1 MEIIVFTILDRTVF
15 THRMLMFLSCF
26 TLVLKTPTTRAVA
39 SGVKGGDN
47 SRGPHK
53 IQELY
58 YIGPCSVNNS
68 NILLVV

>member
-1 MEIIVFTILDRTVF
+1 MVVYAVYERVGSLFKKNGSKRYQKWVPRLVTIA
-15 THRMLMFLSCF
+15 
-26 TLVLKTPTTRAVA
+26 RAVA

-53 IQELY
+53 IQEFY

>member
-1 MEIIVFTILDRTVF
+1 MNTVNLAIFTYCIVEG
-15 THRMLMFLSCF
+15 
-26 TLVLKTPTTRAVA
+26 RAVA

-68 NILLVV
+68 NILLVI